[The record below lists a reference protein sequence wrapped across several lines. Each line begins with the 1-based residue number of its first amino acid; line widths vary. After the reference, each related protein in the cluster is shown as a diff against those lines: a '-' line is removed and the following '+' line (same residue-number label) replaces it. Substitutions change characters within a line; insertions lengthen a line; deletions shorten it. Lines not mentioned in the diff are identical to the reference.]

1 MHEEQGWELTAD
13 CRSRILP
20 DSPSSSAGVAHG
32 LALGQG
38 IVRIQH
44 VEEFLRFLRLVAR
57 RYPRGQIHLVL
68 DNYATHKHPEVQEWL
83 RRHPRLHLTSPPP
96 ATAG

>member
-13 CRSRILP
+13 CRSRVLP

-32 LALGQG
+32 LALGKG

-44 VEEFLRFLRLVAR
+44 VEEFLRFLRLVGR

-68 DNYATHKHPEVQEWL
+68 ANDATPKHPEVQEWL
-83 RRHPRLHLTSPPP
+83 GRHPLLHLVSPPP
-96 ATAG
+96 APAG